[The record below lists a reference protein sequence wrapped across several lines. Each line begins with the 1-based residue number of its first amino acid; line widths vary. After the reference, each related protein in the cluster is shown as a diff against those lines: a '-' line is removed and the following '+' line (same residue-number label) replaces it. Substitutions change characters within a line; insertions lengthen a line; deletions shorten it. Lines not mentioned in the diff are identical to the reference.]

1 MSLPS
6 ALILGNATHRWSSG
20 SSAAA
25 TAPSAAAA
33 ESFAAMAET
42 SQGGSVQTSKMSRG
56 FRDIPGYGRIE
67 TVKVTETHKG
77 PDGKEV
83 TTVKELAVCPEC
95 GTINC
100 ACLARVTLQAR
111 IDEENASGVRGQ
123 EKPSPMAILPQTFN
137 QMSANFSANQTSSPR
152 RMFG

>member
-6 ALILGNATHRWSSG
+6 ASSLGTAVHRWSAG
-20 SSAAA
+20 STA
-25 TAPSAAAA
+25 TATPSSAAA

-56 FRDIPGYGRIE
+56 YREIPGYGRVE
-67 TVKVTETHKG
+67 TVKVTETHVG
-77 PDGKEV
+77 PDGKPV
-83 TTVKELAVCPEC
+83 NTVKELVVCPEC
-95 GTINC
+95 GTLNC

-111 IDEENASGVRGQ
+111 VDEENASGVKGQ
-123 EKPSPMAILPQTFN
+123 EKPSPMAIMPGSFN
-137 QMSANFSANQTSSPR
+137 QLSANFSASQGHAPR

>member
-1 MSLPS
+1 MSLPTAS
-6 ALILGNATHRWSSG
+6 TLGTAIHRWSG
-20 SSAAA
+20 SSATTA
-25 TAPSAAAA
+25 APSSAAA

-56 FRDIPGYGRIE
+56 FRDLPGYGRIE
-67 TVKVTETHKG
+67 TVKVTETHVG

-83 TTVKELAVCPEC
+83 NTVKELAVCPEC

-111 IDEENASGVRGQ
+111 IDEENAKGVRGE

-137 QMSANFSANQTSSPR
+137 QMSANFSATQRHAPS